1 MRFKIINNSTKKTR
15 IIDSEK
21 LKKFEFDEEKDEL
34 CPKCGKSLEDC
45 TCVTEENIDDAAKKD
60 KELSEEEI
68 QILKEFIPLIP
79 DLLKLAKPE
88 DAKEEVDVDEEVEK
102 DEVDVD
108 EAIED
113 EEKNKGI
120 VMEESS
126 EKVEADEGDEA
137 DEVDEDEDAEDGL
150 TDEEVEDEEDIALED
165 SVEEIEQNNDVL
177 DEVDDEEDID
187 DSFDKFYKNQLRK

>member
-45 TCVTEENIDDAAKKD
+45 TCVTEEHIDDATKKD

-79 DLLKLAKPE
+79 DLLKLAKSE

-126 EKVEADEGDEA
+126 EKVEADE
-137 DEVDEDEDAEDGL
+137 VDEDEDAEDGL
-150 TDEEVEDEEDIALED
+150 TDEEIEDEEDIALED

-177 DEVDDEEDID
+177 NESDDEEDID

>member
-45 TCVTEENIDDAAKKD
+45 TCVTEEHIDDAAKKD

-126 EKVEADEGDEA
+126 EEVEADEA

-150 TDEEVEDEEDIALED
+150 TDEEIEDEEDIALED

>member
-34 CPKCGKSLEDC
+34 CQKCGKNLEDC
-45 TCVTEENIDDAAKKD
+45 TCATEEHIDDAAKKD

-88 DAKEEVDVDEEVEK
+88 DAKEEVDEEVEK
-102 DEVDVD
+102 DEVDAD

-126 EKVEADEGDEA
+126 E
-137 DEVDEDEDAEDGL
+137 EVDVNEDDEDEDAEDGL
-150 TDEEVEDEEDIALED
+150 TDEEIEDEEDIALED

-177 DEVDDEEDID
+177 NESNDEEDID

>member
-34 CPKCGKSLEDC
+34 CPKCGKNLEDC
-45 TCVTEENIDDAAKKD
+45 TCATEEHIDDAAKKD

-79 DLLKLAKPE
+79 DLLKSAKPE

-126 EKVEADEGDEA
+126 EKVEADE
-137 DEVDEDEDAEDGL
+137 VDEDEDAEDGL
-150 TDEEVEDEEDIALED
+150 TDEEIEDEEDIALED

-177 DEVDDEEDID
+177 NESDDEEDID